1 MMEKNLLEF
10 RGPVPPYEGHAE
22 CQCYLVSATCVFE
35 LYFILYGCENN
46 NHSWWQERGI
56 WVAKPCT
63 QKKTCS
69 GQQQKLPQTPFM
81 WKDHI
86 I

>member
-46 NHSWWQERGI
+46 NHS
-56 WVAKPCT
+56 
-63 QKKTCS
+63 
-69 GQQQKLPQTPFM
+69 
-81 WKDHI
+81 
-86 I
+86 